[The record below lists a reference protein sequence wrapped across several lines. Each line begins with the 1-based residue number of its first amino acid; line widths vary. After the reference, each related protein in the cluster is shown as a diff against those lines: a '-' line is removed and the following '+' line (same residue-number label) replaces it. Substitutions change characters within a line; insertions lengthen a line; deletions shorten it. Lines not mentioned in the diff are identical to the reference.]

1 MVLARKSTVPPAVS
15 HSPDGNAIVVD
26 DVEKWFRRDRRRR
39 GERFCALRSVS
50 FTVAEGEFV
59 ALIGESGCGKTTL
72 LRMVAGLIPYDGG
85 QIAVEGKQVSGVANG
100 VGFVFQHP
108 ALLDWESVADNVEI
122 GVSGGRGKLDREA
135 RRDLVQ
141 KQLDL
146 VGLREFAHY
155 KPYQISGGMQQ
166 RVGLARALIGDPA
179 ILLLDEPFGALDAFT
194 RGYLQEEL
202 ARIVAMKGCAALL
215 VTHDVEEALYLA
227 DRVVVMGSSPGHI
240 ETILKVPGS
249 VPRDRQSF
257 LGDPAVAKLKADIIA
272 MIVRQKRAAKQG

>member
-1 MVLARKSTVPPAVS
+1 MTTTTASRLAS
-15 HSPDGNAIVVD
+15 GNAIVVD
-26 DVEKWFRRDRRRR
+26 DVEKWFRRNRRRS
-39 GERFCALRSVS
+39 GDRFCALQSVS

-72 LRMVAGLIPYDGG
+72 LRMVAGLISHDGG
-85 QIAVEGKQVSGVANG
+85 RIVVEGKQVSGVADG

-108 ALLDWESVADNVEI
+108 ALLDWETVAANVEVGI
-122 GVSGGRGKLDREA
+122 AGRGRKMTRE
-135 RRDLVQ
+135 RRAELVAE
-141 KQLDL
+141 QLEL

-155 KPYQISGGMQQ
+155 HPYQISGGMQQ

-202 ARIVAMKGCAALL
+202 ARIVAMKGCASLL

-227 DRVVVMGSSPGHI
+227 NRVVVMGSSPGHI
-240 ETILKVPGS
+240 ETVIDVPGS
-249 VPRDRQSF
+249 VPRDRQAF
-257 LGDPAVAKLKADIIA
+257 LADPSVARLKADIIA
-272 MIVRQKRAAKQG
+272 MIVRQKKAVEKRSAQS